1 MLKVF
6 GKESKFTGIDGNI
19 YELKPLSLKQYADF
33 VSWVQYKPYRQALA
47 ADLPKDKCNEIFKE
61 CQRGKTKELVPP
73 KEWLEENEENAE
85 AICPSELLEEQ
96 EFDLELTSTVVL
108 GAMRSI
114 DGIQKL
120 FELSFSI
127 ANPDIKLSDVI
138 DLENFVDAQNVLLT
152 ENGFVSD
159 SEKDLNES
167 KNEEAP
173 NTMNQ

>member
-1 MLKVF
+1 
-6 GKESKFTGIDGNI
+6 
-19 YELKPLSLKQYADF
+19 
-33 VSWVQYKPYRQALA
+33 
-47 ADLPKDKCNEIFKE
+47 
-61 CQRGKTKELVPP
+61 
-73 KEWLEENEENAE
+73 
-85 AICPSELLEEQ
+85 
-96 EFDLELTSTVVL
+96 
-108 GAMRSI
+108 MRSI